1 MASKRQ
7 QESGAEK
14 RKKKRKR
21 DETQASLAG
30 KTSIVQGGSQ
40 GQDEPSSSSAIPGH
54 QPPAIVDPATIP
66 SQEEQE
72 PSTTSSGTVPY
83 TSTTESPV
91 TERLSESD
99 TVETCVPPSTDPAL
113 WPAHIVDAD
122 RVEIVRRGPFNVSSD
137 FNFPKGPD
145 GRAFHTSLKFKILPN
160 GEKVHRSWLVYSPQN
175 NAVFCFACKLF
186 SVKDIKLSTE
196 GFSDWSNINIRLRGH
211 ECSQDHIQ
219 CMLKWR
225 ELDTRLKKS
234 MAIDQQEL
242 TLLEA
247 ERKKWREILKR
258 LLSITL
264 SLASRNLSFRG
275 SSDCLYEPDNGNFLK
290 EVELMATYDLV
301 MANHLANIKDEG
313 SHTHYLSPETQNE
326 LIQIISSETFRAI
339 VKQIQLAK
347 YFSIILDCTPD
358 VSHTEQMSVI
368 VRIVCFQ
375 AQPDIKEYFLGYIN
389 VEQTTGL
396 NLSNVVL
403 DKLKELG
410 IPFENCRGQAYDNG
424 ANMKGKKQGVQ
435 ARLLQLNPRALF
447 VPCGAHTMNLVIA
460 DAAKSSPDATGY
472 FGYLQKLFNFFS
484 SATQRWA
491 ILTKHVKLTLK
502 SWSDVRWESR
512 LQSVT
517 AVRSQTKEVRDA
529 LLEAREAVSDA
540 VAKVEAQVLAEEV
553 ASFRFLIC
561 SIVWC
566 ELLTITNQVNKL
578 LQSSSMQL
586 DVAVRLIDTAK
597 SNLSKY
603 RQSGFDEAVSAAKE
617 LCEALNIEPQLKE
630 KRLRSTKRQFAYEA
644 VDEPLHD
651 ALKKLEVTFFNCVVD
666 SALISLQERFETMNQ
681 VKEKYGVLLD
691 FSKVNGMS
699 KEDLKKHCTE
709 VQKTLTDKGVADID
723 GPEMMQEIINLP
735 QLPPQTSAL
744 EMLSFLHDN
753 QLQEV
758 YPNLWIALRIA
769 LTLPVTVASAERS
782 FSKLKLI
789 KTYLRSSMGQER
801 LSGLAVISING
812 DVAQKLSYDDLIAD
826 FATRKCRRVP
836 L

>member
-1 MASKRQ
+1 MLKYMQ
-7 QESGAEK
+7 GA
-14 RKKKRKR
+14 
-21 DETQASLAG
+21 T
-30 KTSIVQGGSQ
+30 Q
-40 GQDEPSSSSAIPGH
+40 GQDE
-54 QPPAIVDPATIP
+54 
-66 SQEEQE
+66 E
-72 PSTTSSGTVPY
+72 PSTSSCSHQQQPPTSSDSATAPSPGTD
-83 TSTTESPV
+83 TSQHTTASASQGRVSPD
-91 TERLSESD
+91 SEGPSD
-99 TVETCVPPSTDPAL
+99 TAELYVPPPTDPAL
-113 WPAHIVDAD
+113 WSAHILDAD
-122 RVEIVRRGPFNVSSD
+122 RVDIVRRGPFKVSSD

-145 GRAFHTSLKFKILPN
+145 GRAFHTSLQFKVLPN
-160 GEKVHRSWLVYSPQN
+160 GEKVHRSWVVYSPQN

-186 SVKDIKLSTE
+186 STKDIKLTAE
-196 GFSDWSNINIRLRGH
+196 GHSDWSNINTSLRGH
-211 ECSQDHIQ
+211 ECSQDHTQ

-225 ELDTRLKKS
+225 ELDTRLKMG

-242 TLLEA
+242 KLLEA
-247 ERKKWREILKR
+247 ERKRWREILKR

-275 SSDCLYEPDNGNFLK
+275 SSDRLYEPDNGNFLK
-290 EVELMATYDLV
+290 EVELMATYDPV
-301 MANHLANIKDEG
+301 MENHLARIKDDS
-313 SHTHYLSPETQNE
+313 SHTHYLSHEIQNE
-326 LIQIISSETFRAI
+326 LIQIISSETLRTI
-339 VKQIQLAK
+339 VRHIHLAK

-358 VSHTEQMSVI
+358 VSHREQMSVI

-375 AQPDIKEYFLGYIN
+375 LQPDIKEYFLGYID

-403 DKLKELG
+403 EKLKELG

-424 ANMKGKKQGVQ
+424 ANMRGKKQGVQ

-460 DAAKSSPDATGY
+460 DAAKSSQDATGY

-484 SATQRWA
+484 GATQRWS

-517 AVRSQTKEVRDA
+517 AVRNQTKEVRDA
-529 LLEAREAVSDA
+529 LLEAREAVNDP
-540 VAKVEAQVLAEEV
+540 VAKVEAQALAEEV
-553 ASFRFLIC
+553 ASFRFVIC
-561 SIVWC
+561 SVVWC

-586 DVAVRLIDTAK
+586 DIAVRLIDSTK
-597 SNLSKY
+597 INLSKY
-603 RQSGFDEAVSAAKE
+603 RQSGFDEAVSTAKE
-617 LCEALNIEPQLKE
+617 LCEALNIETELKE
-630 KRLRSTKRQFAYEA
+630 KRLRSTKRHFAYEA
-644 VDEPLHD
+644 ADGPLND

-666 SALISLQERFETMNQ
+666 SALMSLQERFETMNQ

-699 KEDLKKHCTE
+699 KEDLKRHCNE
-709 VQKTLTDKGVADID
+709 VHKTMTDKGLADID

-735 QLPPQTSAL
+735 QLSPQTSAW
-744 EMLSFLHDN
+744 EMLTFLYN
-753 QLQEV
+753 NRLQEV

-812 DVAQKLSYDDLIAD
+812 DVAQKLSEIDLIAD
-826 FATRKCRRVP
+826 FAARKCRRVP